1 MFESQIILGPWT
13 FTTYSLALTLGIL
26 LAGALLVAPAPRPAL
41 GRRID
46 AALLALVLGLIGA
59 RLLHVVLHWDYF
71 FNRLDET
78 LRIEAGGLDGR
89 GAILGAVLGLA
100 WGARWSGLALR
111 PLLDRAA
118 LALPLLALVGWWA
131 CGAAACA
138 YGYEVATRADYPAW
152 LTWEARDIYGLIAP
166 RFAVQPLGM
175 GLAGALL
182 GLLLL
187 LTGMGWL
194 RGRRFWLALL
204 LYALGSF
211 ALGFLRADDV
221 LFFAGL
227 RAEQALDLWLAG
239 LALVGLLR
247 RTNQ

>member
-1 MFESQIILGPWT
+1 MFEPQTLLGPWT

-26 LAGALLVAPAPRPAL
+26 LAGALLVVPAPRMAL
-41 GRRID
+41 GRRMD
-46 AALLALVLGLIGA
+46 AALLALALGLIGA
-59 RLLHVVLHWDYF
+59 RLLHVALHWNYF
-71 FNRLDET
+71 FNRLDEA

-100 WGARWSGLALR
+100 WGARWSGLTLR

-118 LALPLLALVGWWA
+118 LALPLLALAGWWA

-138 YGYEVATRADYPAW
+138 YGQEVATRADYPAW

-175 GLAGALL
+175 ALAGALL
-182 GLLLL
+182 GLMLLL
-187 LTGMGWL
+187 SVAGLL

-204 LYALGSF
+204 LHALFSF

-239 LALVGLLR
+239 LALFGLLR
-247 RTNQ
+247 RAPQ